1 MDEKKMVYIILGLL
15 VFGCLAVLFVVIF
28 WFMGRGVSD
37 WKQVLINDG
46 LILAFFIIFG
56 YGVYIG
62 TRTHKK

>member
-1 MDEKKMVYIILGLL
+1 MVYIILGLL